1 MANTGIVYGGDIQVY
16 RNTGTEETA
25 VWAAFAHATSHSY
38 SGSTSLREVLNQRHG
53 RQEAREARHAR
64 NPNHLDCWDGN
75 LRRCR
80 LFSTLKRCALHA
92 PAFHVKYSGRP
103 TGDTLKIDTVEAT
116 GDKYMEGY
124 GYITECSRED
134 ATDADAT
141 YSATITLEEQPDI
154 KTKV

>member
-38 SGSTSLREVLNQRHG
+38 SGSTSLREVLTKDTGGKKRVKPGTHETPTISIAG
-53 RQEAREARHAR
+53 MVTYDGADFFDIEALRIARTR
-64 NPNHLDCWDGN
+64 I
-75 LRRCR
+75 
-80 LFSTLKRCALHA
+80 
-92 PAFHVKYSGRP
+92 HVKYSGRP